1 MHTFGSLAAAIKF
14 WPAFFLPCSQNMRSL
29 QLTTWLHPLQES
41 VPILLVEH
49 VMISGKTIMSVLMN
63 LCLSVFGR
71 LHFSWDGYPS
81 TKKKMYLAVVQSDYF
96 SE

>member
-1 MHTFGSLAAAIKF
+1 
-14 WPAFFLPCSQNMRSL
+14 
-29 QLTTWLHPLQES
+29 
-41 VPILLVEH
+41 
-49 VMISGKTIMSVLMN
+49 MISGKTIMSVLMN